1 MTDKKKD
8 NPGFILVVEDE
19 ISINTLVVGRLAS
32 LGLEIRSAYSAKEAV
47 EVLRNDKPELMLLDY
62 TLPDM
67 SALELLAELKKN
79 KMAVPPFIVVT
90 GNGNESLAVEL
101 MKAGAEDYLIKDTAM
116 LDNLP
121 GCVKKALAGAERR
134 RNEKQAADLIKDR
147 RADSSPRPVLR
158 RLLPPLAGMVGLLLA
173 GAAAL
178 LYHQHRQQLINE
190 IAADISDVSLDLS
203 AALES
208 QPDASGGAARK
219 APRGPGAAALM
230 DAWRP
235 VFFALLNRPGNRLL
249 VVIHKEYLDQR
260 DREDSLRGPW
270 RQADR
275 ERLPLSVV
283 LYTSQGR
290 LPDALV
296 SWAGLEHA
304 HRQAGRTFA
313 FGGKDWRV
321 SAVPL
326 TGPSGKEVGD
336 LLVMHDITA
345 DEAAFKRL
353 LAYGGAAAAAL
364 LVLLLGFIY
373 VLLRRTDAGIR
384 AQQAA
389 LRESEELF
397 GSFMEHSPA
406 YVFFKDENIRTVRL
420 SRNFETMLGRP
431 MAELIGK
438 TMEDLFPPELA
449 KVMTAEDT
457 RVLKEGKKVNIEE
470 ELYGRFYSTIKF
482 PIRLEGKQPYL
493 AGFSTDITE
502 RKQAEEA
509 LRQSEERYRILF
521 NRANDGIVVISLNG
535 ELVSVNE
542 SFARMHGYSPKE
554 MLHMS
559 LKDLDASQASPT
571 VSMRMRR
578 LLAGE
583 AQTFE
588 IRHYHKSGHTFPIE
602 VSANVISFGK
612 ETFIQFFHRDI
623 TERKQAEEALRL
635 QAEELQARNSELSR
649 FNMVTIGRE
658 LRMIELKREVN
669 ELCGKAGEPPR
680 HRIPEEEAAPPPEQG
695 RDPGRLL

>member
-8 NPGFILVVEDE
+8 SRGFILVVEDE
-19 ISINTLVVGRLAS
+19 LSINTLVVGRLAP

-47 EVLRNDKPELMLLDY
+47 EILRNDKPELMLLDY

-79 KMAVPPFIVVT
+79 KIPVPPFIVVT

-121 GCVKKALAGAERR
+121 GCVKKALAGPGQRLKD
-134 RNEKQAADLIKDR
+134 KQAADLNKER
-147 RADSSPRPVLR
+147 RADTSPRPVLR

-178 LYHQHRQQLINE
+178 LYHQHRQQLANE
-190 IAADISDVSLDLS
+190 IAADISDVSLALS
-203 AALES
+203 AALAS
-208 QPDASGGAARK
+208 QPDASGGPARK
-219 APRGPGAAALM
+219 TPRGAGAAARL

-235 VFFALLNRPGNRLL
+235 VFTALINRPDNRL
-249 VVIHKEYLDQR
+249 VVLIGKEYLNRR
-260 DREDSLRGPW
+260 DWEGTIRGPW
-270 RQADR
+270 RQADW
-275 ERLPLSVV
+275 ERLPRSVV
-283 LYTSQGR
+283 FYSSQGR
-290 LPDALV
+290 LPEALV
-296 SWAGLEHA
+296 SWAGQEHA
-304 HRQAGRTFA
+304 HRETGRLLA
-313 FGGKDWRV
+313 FGGRNWRV

-326 TGPSGKEVGD
+326 PGPSGKEIGD
-336 LLVMHDITA
+336 LLVLHDITA
-345 DEAAFKRL
+345 DEAAFARL
-353 LAYGGAAAAAL
+353 LAIGGAAAAVL
-364 LVLLLGFIY
+364 LALLLGFIY
-373 VLLRRTDAGIR
+373 VLLRRTDTGIR

-397 GSFMEHSPA
+397 GSFMEHSPV

-420 SRNFETMLGRP
+420 SRNFETLLGRP
-431 MAELIGK
+431 MAELIGR
-438 TMEDLFPPELA
+438 TTEELFPPELA
-449 KVMTAEDT
+449 KGIAADDM
-457 RVLKEGKKVNIEE
+457 RILKEGKKVNIEE
-470 ELYGRFYSTIKF
+470 ELKGRFYSTIKF
-482 PIRLEGKQPYL
+482 PIRIEGKQSYL
-493 AGFSTDITE
+493 AGFTTDITE

-588 IRHYHKSGHTFPIE
+588 VSHYHKSGHTFPIE
-602 VSANVISFGK
+602 VSANVIAFGK

-649 FNMVTIGRE
+649 FNMVAIGRE
-658 LRMIELKREVN
+658 MRMIELKREVN

-680 HRIPEEEAAPPPEQG
+680 HRIPEDEAAPPPGQG
-695 RDPGRLL
+695 REPGRLP